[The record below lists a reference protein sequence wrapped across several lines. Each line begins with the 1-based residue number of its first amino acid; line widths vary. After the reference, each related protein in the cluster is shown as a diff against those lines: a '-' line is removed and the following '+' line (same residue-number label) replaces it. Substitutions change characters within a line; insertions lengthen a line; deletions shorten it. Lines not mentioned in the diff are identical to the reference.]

1 MEIDVKQM
9 VLALKVLAEEKNLP
23 QETVQEALEQA
34 LATAWRRDH
43 GQRDQNVRATINLN
57 SGEVNIYVIYDVV
70 EEVEDENCQLSLA
83 DAKQRQKSLKLGEQ
97 LEEHHLAKS
106 FSRVAAQTAKQ
117 VILQRLREIERDIV
131 MEEYQGKV
139 GSVVNAVVVGVEAKL
154 IRLDLGR
161 ARGIMPLSEQIQA
174 EHYYPGQRL
183 KVLLKEVEKGL
194 RGLQLILS
202 RGSPDFLASLFK
214 AEVPEME
221 NGSVEIK
228 AIAREAGVRSKVAVA
243 SNLPNVDPVGTFVG
257 GHGSRVQ
264 AVNSEVG
271 EQEKIDIIVWAEDTK
286 AYITNALSPTEVLS
300 VTLTKAEANDKLAT
314 ARVVVGHDQLS
325 IAIGKAGQNVRLAGR
340 LTGHEIDIVDETQVA
355 KSQKPKLKRKEELEE
370 SLLETLDQTETPKTD

>member
-271 EQEKIDIIVWAEDTK
+271 EQEKIDIIVWAEETK
-286 AYITNALSPTEVLS
+286 DYITNALSPTEVLS
-300 VTLTKAEANDKLAT
+300 VTITKAKADDKLAS

-370 SLLETLDQTETPKTD
+370 SLLETLDQTETSKTD